1 MPKAAVG
8 CGFAA
13 KTCAQAVEDVVV
25 SYGNGHGLSTQA
37 ALGASHVWEKQAV
50 LPVRLHKFFMRFSSG
65 LAGFFTEVVAGF
77 SPLSTPLI
85 IRSMPVKKRNLFN
98 RSGGLIAL

>member
-50 LPVRLHKFFMRFSSG
+50 LPVRLHKFFMRFSAG
-65 LAGFFTEVVAGF
+65 LIGFFTEVVPKF
-77 SPLSTPLI
+77 SPLSTALI
-85 IRSMPVKKRNLFN
+85 IRSIRVNKENLLIGH
-98 RSGGLIAL
+98 GG